1 MKEFVIAITETL
13 SRNIVVRLEDDEATA
28 DDAVEFVENL
38 CNDGIIDLD
47 SKDFLSRD
55 VQDETEEHEGTSL
68 VNLKVYDEKELK
80 KV

>member
-38 CNDGIIDLD
+38 CNDGIIDLS

-55 VQDETEEHEGTSL
+55 VQDETEEYEGTSL
-68 VNLKVYDEKELK
+68 VNLKAYDEKELK
-80 KV
+80 EV

>member
-13 SRNIVVRLEDDEATA
+13 SRNVVVRLEDDEATA

-47 SKDFLSRD
+47 GKDFLSRD
-55 VQDETEEHEGTSL
+55 VRDETEEYEGTSL
-68 VNLKVYDEKELK
+68 VNLKVYDEKGLK
-80 KV
+80 EV